1 MKFFFIVFFFLFSLV
16 ELEIIEINT
25 KEESYCNYKVC
36 PPNKGYCKVDTCIC
50 FEGFMTNKEELPQVY
65 CNYEQ
70 KHTMTALLLE
80 TFGLIGF
87 GHIYS
92 GRYGSGI
99 LKMIIFYAIICFGT
113 QFVIQF
119 MKENTD
125 SDVAYYIKIVISL
138 ICIGTP
144 IVWHFIDLYNW
155 ACDNYKDGNGMPMID
170 W

>member
-1 MKFFFIVFFFLFSLV
+1 MKFFFIVFFFLFSFV

-113 QFVIQF
+113 QLRTGID
-119 MKENTD
+119 K
-125 SDVAYYIKIVISL
+125 SL
-138 ICIGTP
+138 IHNNLAHRFRCC
-144 IVWHFIDLYNW
+144 VLYKDSYLIDLYRNTNSV
-155 ACDNYKDGNGMPMID
+155 ALY
-170 W
+170 